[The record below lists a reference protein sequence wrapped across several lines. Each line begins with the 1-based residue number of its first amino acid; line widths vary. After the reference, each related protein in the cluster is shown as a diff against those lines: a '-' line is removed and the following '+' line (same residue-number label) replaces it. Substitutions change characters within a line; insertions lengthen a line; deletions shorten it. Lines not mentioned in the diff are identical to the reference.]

1 MQAPRRQRTIKS
13 SKPTVALT
21 FDDGPGIYT
30 SQILDTLQQ
39 YGGHVSFFVTGSK
52 VEEGKSKILRA
63 LHMGCEVI
71 CHAWDHPDYTE
82 LSRRA
87 IKKELINTITAI
99 AKVTGTVSPMF
110 RPPYGHTNKR
120 VEKLAK
126 YLGLAMV
133 NWSLSPE
140 DWKIQDAEVIY
151 SHIISNLKDGDIVLC
166 HDVYETTA
174 KAMSRLIPELI
185 SRNYELITVTE
196 LLTRKY
202 GKIEP
207 GKLYLN

>member
-1 MQAPRRQRTIKS
+1 MPITQRHRTIRAA
-13 SKPTVALT
+13 KPVVALT
-21 FDDGPGIYT
+21 FDDGPSIYT

-52 VEEGKSKILRA
+52 VEEGKSKIFRA
-63 LHMGCEVI
+63 IQMECEVI
-71 CHAWDHPDYTE
+71 CHAWNHPDFTE

-87 IKKELINTITAI
+87 IKKEIVNTIIAI
-99 AKVTGTVSPMF
+99 AKVTGTASPMF
-110 RPPYGHTNKR
+110 RPPYGHINKR
-120 VEKLAK
+120 VERLAK
-126 YLGLAMV
+126 NLGLAII

-140 DWKIQDAEVIY
+140 DWKIQDAENIY

-174 KAMSRLIPELI
+174 TAMSRLIPELI
-185 SRNYELITVTE
+185 SRNYELVTVTE

-207 GKLYLN
+207 GRIYDN